1 MMSPTSAQETAPSLA
16 LDRGLA
22 MLELLA
28 AEPGGLPLLGIAERL
43 GTPRSATHRLLTSLS
58 NHGYVRQDR
67 DRGFYVL
74 TSKLLSLAFSHLA
87 AAGIVDAAQPVLD
100 RLAAETSEL
109 VRLSV
114 VDGDRL
120 TWVAKAQGARSGLR
134 YDPEMGMEAR
144 LSCSAAG
151 FALLS
156 RMTDAQALELV
167 GKQGFGSRDEFG
179 PQAPRTAEELLAHLE
194 EARRL
199 GYSVAIGTYYDWM
212 SAVGAPVSHPVS
224 GEIIGV
230 VSVAGPSSRL
240 TRQRLDEIAPLLLT
254 AASEL
259 SSLMPGSPA
268 LSLHTGAASPALA
281 GGVS

>member
-1 MMSPTSAQETAPSLA
+1 MASPTSDNEPAPSLA

-22 MLELLA
+22 MIELLA
-28 AEPGGLPLLGIAERL
+28 AEPGGLPLLGIAKRL

-67 DRGFYVL
+67 DRGFYFL

-156 RMTDAQALELV
+156 RMTDAQALDLV
-167 GKQGFGSRDEFG
+167 EKQRFGSRDEFG
-179 PQAPRTAEELLAHLE
+179 PQAPRNAEELLKHLE
-194 EARRL
+194 QARRL

-212 SAVGAPVSHPVS
+212 SAIGAPIPHPVS
-224 GEIIGV
+224 GDVIGV

-240 TRQRLDEIAPLLLT
+240 TPQRLDEIGPLLL
-254 AASEL
+254 AAAAEL

-268 LSLHTGAASPALA
+268 LSHHAYASAPSHVGGAS
-281 GGVS
+281 

>member
-1 MMSPTSAQETAPSLA
+1 
-16 LDRGLA
+16 

-67 DRGFYVL
+67 DRGFYFL

-179 PQAPRTAEELLAHLE
+179 PQAPRTAEKLLAHLE

-212 SAVGAPVSHPVS
+212 SAIGAPVSHPVS
-224 GEIIGV
+224 GAIIGV